1 MPPTSTLC
9 QGHAEYIG
17 QEASDS
23 SFYQR
28 VVMPKAIVSRVIC
41 YVAVTSST
49 SQVSTRDDRG
59 DETDATHSISSQKNK
74 NRVNRKRDE
83 VFRFP
88 PTERCDTLTGR
99 SAPATGAGTAAARTE
114 GTARQPPRPARR
126 RGQRQCAGPAVTAA
140 PRPAGCRG
148 QRRERAGDGGGP
160 RGRAAGG
167 GLGRGRAQGRGA
179 ASPRAATTSAT
190 PALRKWERGAG
201 PRARSARPR
210 LPPLT
215 CVPDD
220 DVLEEIRVG
229 HGRPLPPLA
238 RSFVTRALSPR
249 PRWPGSR
256 CGEFE
261 TVNGRSLR
269 PPPRRLPPLSAAL
282 SLAAPLPPLPEA
294 PGKDAAAV
302 GARGENNNRR
312 RAARSPPATSRTNL
326 LAWPR
331 PRPGSAEVA
340 AGARGG
346 ARPPPAGVRGG
357 AERHGPPSSG
367 WRRGVPMAGRCG
379 GGVVSRAEIGRKR
392 VGAVEFSARRQW

>member
-1 MPPTSTLC
+1 
-9 QGHAEYIG
+9 
-17 QEASDS
+17 
-23 SFYQR
+23 
-28 VVMPKAIVSRVIC
+28 MPKAIVSRVIC

-49 SQVSTRDDRG
+49 PQVSTRDDRG

-74 NRVNRKRDE
+74 NRVNRKRDD
-83 VFRFP
+83 VFRFSP
-88 PTERCDTLTGR
+88 AERCDTLTGR
-99 SAPATGAGTAAARTE
+99 SASATGAGTAAARTE
-114 GTARQPPRPARR
+114 GTARHGTAAPEARPQAGAASMRGPRGDSRSPARR
-126 RGQRQCAGPAVTAA
+126 M
-140 PRPAGCRG
+140 PRAEPRA
-148 QRRERAGDGGGP
+148 RRRDGGGP

-167 GLGRGRAQGRGA
+167 GPGRGRAQGRGA
-179 ASPRAATTSAT
+179 ASPHAATTSAT

-379 GGVVSRAEIGRKR
+379 GGVVPRAETGRKR
-392 VGAVEFSARRQW
+392 VGAVEFSARSQW